1 MSPKRWVPLMLVAML
16 LTPSLA
22 WSPLQMVTKNLQSP
36 DAEVRLQAVQQATQ
50 LGGPRVAELLAAA
63 YDREPHYHPRPAP
76 PPDSCTHWG
85 DEGYYDSP
93 VRAFRRTV
101 IGAFS
106 TMGPESIMAG
116 LEAEPSM
123 ELARDLIK
131 LLGESRDWR
140 AQRFLL
146 GHVPEWSKAQEPL
159 LTSAFAALA
168 LVGDTRAVPCLVEA
182 LEDPSPS
189 ISSAAACALTELYDP
204 ATITPVARIAN
215 TAPDFRLCRTSVYVL
230 GELGALVV
238 LQSPEVQAE
247 VEAALSRVSRDPNSL
262 GRVVAAVAL
271 GKINSPVCL
280 RLALRALEDPKPDVR
295 LQAAKSLGQIGG
307 DSAKVALTR
316 ALNDPHPA
324 VRNNAGYALEALERK
339 ATPISRPATHR

>member
-63 YDREPHYHPRPAP
+63 YDREPHYYSRPAP
-76 PPDSCTHWG
+76 ATTLSCTDWG
-85 DEGYYDSP
+85 DDGYHDKP

-140 AQRFLL
+140 AQGFLL
-146 GHVPEWSKAQEPL
+146 GHVPEWSEAQEPL
-159 LTSAFAALA
+159 LISAFVALG

-182 LEDPSPS
+182 LEDPRPS
-189 ISSAAACALTELYDP
+189 ISSAAARALTELYDP
-204 ATITPVARIAN
+204 AAILPVARIAN
-215 TAPDFRLCRTSVYVL
+215 TDPDFRLCRTSVYVL

-262 GRVVAAVAL
+262 GREAAAVAL

-280 RLALRALEDPKPDVR
+280 RLALRALEDPEPDVR
-295 LQAAKSLGQIGG
+295 LRAAQSLGQIGG

-339 ATPISRPATHR
+339 AATSAR